1 MQFLVKGDLENFQRP
16 QIALAIYYGLVKY
29 LVFDRITRFL
39 TPNFTRNHVSSNLC
53 CYLQVFPCHL
63 KLRARFHIRFKRH
76 GRRMDQVHHFSTKIC
91 AKNTSKTCH
100 ISCVLQ
106 ESYVLIWK
114 NHNPPDRISLSSRIF
129 LTVEVYSS
137 ERLSRRLS
145 KTLIW
150 RNFKDNSEKKLSL
163 KEIPLLCRSCLSNPS
178 RRLSETPSFK
188 QVERLKWAPVGSVR
202 WVERLGGGV
211 RRKNAL
217 DDKT

>member
-1 MQFLVKGDLENFQRP
+1 MQFLVKGDLKNFQRP

-63 KLRARFHIRFKRH
+63 KLRARFQMYVYKTH
-76 GRRMDQVHHFSTKIC
+76 GSSTPLFNEDLC

-114 NHNPPDRISLSSRIF
+114 NHNPPDRISLFSRIF

-145 KTLIW
+145 KTLI
-150 RNFKDNSEKKLSL
+150 
-163 KEIPLLCRSCLSNPS
+163 
-178 RRLSETPSFK
+178 
-188 QVERLKWAPVGSVR
+188 
-202 WVERLGGGV
+202 
-211 RRKNAL
+211 
-217 DDKT
+217 